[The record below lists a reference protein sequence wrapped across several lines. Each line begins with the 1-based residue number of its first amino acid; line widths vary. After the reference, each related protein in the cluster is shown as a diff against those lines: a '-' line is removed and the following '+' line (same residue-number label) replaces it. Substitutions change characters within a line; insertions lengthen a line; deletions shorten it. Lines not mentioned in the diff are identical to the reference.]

1 MFDMNKADR
10 DIELFIVDIYIATVK
25 KLKNIEP

>member
-25 KLKNIEP
+25 KLKNIEL